1 MTRPGEPTA
10 LSSKPERLLG
20 PALLLL
26 GILACAH
33 AASRPADPLAADLA
47 RWKAWVADTSSK
59 DELKVE
65 GRQSAG
71 PLLTRAEKALAD
83 GRRSLALFRLGAARA
98 ELVGVDWAT
107 SRPKAER
114 EELPAFEAVWRQQ
127 GKSLGRAPNVE
138 GALPALIRG
147 MAESAALK
155 SQGYYDGS
163 RDYGVSTAPVYG
175 LYYLGMAQ
183 GQSELAKWL
192 ATLPDLGKGRS
203 LTIRSPGPEIDRLQ
217 HRLLEAY
224 RPPQSIDRHPDFIR
238 ASAALKE
245 ARELDAAGL
254 RHGALLQTLYA
265 GMLAAPLLQA
275 PPVDTAQLESRL
287 ADDEMR
293 LKDGRDH
300 GIATLFL
307 EIARE
312 DLQTGAAPV
321 RAASIVA
328 EVMPLYFAALGPAT
342 KVAASPPAKVT
353 VTLVRW
359 PYT

>member
-1 MTRPGEPTA
+1 MKPSTAKRALALPTA
-10 LSSKPERLLG
+10 FL
-20 PALLLL
+20 ALVLIVDAK
-26 GILACAH
+26 GTPP
-33 AASRPADPLAADLA
+33 SADPVGTEIA

-59 DELKVE
+59 DELKVDA
-65 GRQSAG
+65 RQSAG

-83 GRRSLALFRLGAARA
+83 GHRSLALFRLGAARS
-98 ELVGVDWAT
+98 ELAGVEWVT

-114 EELPAFEAVWRQQ
+114 EQLPAFEAVWRQE
-127 GKSLGRAPNVE
+127 GKSLGRAPKVE
-138 GALPALIRG
+138 GSLPALIRA
-147 MAESAALK
+147 MSESAALK

-163 RDYGVSTAPVYG
+163 RNYGASTAPVYG
-175 LYYLGMAQ
+175 LYYLGMAR

-192 ATLPDLGKGRS
+192 PTLPNPAQGRS
-203 LTIRSPGPEIDRLQ
+203 LLLRSPAPEIDRLQ

-254 RHGALLQTLYA
+254 RHGALLQMLYA
-265 GMLAAPLLQA
+265 GMLAAPLLEA
-275 PPVDTAQLESRL
+275 PPVDTAALEQRLARNESR
-287 ADDEMR
+287 MR
-293 LKDGRDH
+293 DGNDH
-300 GIATLFL
+300 SVGTLFL

-312 DLQTGAAPV
+312 DLKTGAPPV
-321 RAASIVA
+321 RAASVVA
-328 EVMPLYFAALGPAT
+328 EVMPLYFGMLVPAA
-342 KVAASPPAKVT
+342 KVDAPRPAKVT